1 MKKEYIQPLTSIVR
15 IESFAILKLSGYTI
29 TEEGE
34 RPGEIIEIVEDPTN
48 PGGTG
53 DDDGDFVDID

>member
-1 MKKEYIQPLTSIVR
+1 MKKEYIQPLTSIVV

-34 RPGEIIEIVEDPTN
+34 RPGEIIEIMEDPTD
-48 PGGTG
+48 PDK
-53 DDDGDFVDID
+53 DDDFIDID

>member
-1 MKKEYIQPLTSIVR
+1 MKKEYIQPLASIVR

-34 RPGEIIEIVEDPTN
+34 HPGEIIEIKEDPTD

-53 DDDGDFVDID
+53 EDDGDFIDID

>member
-1 MKKEYIQPLTSIVR
+1 MKKEYIQPLTSIVV

-34 RPGEIIEIVEDPTN
+34 RPEDIIIINIEEDPTD
-48 PGGTG
+48 PDK
-53 DDDGDFVDID
+53 DDDFIDID

>member
-15 IESFAILKLSGYTI
+15 IESSGILKLSGYTI

-34 RPGEIIEIVEDPTN
+34 RPGEIIEIIEDPTN
-48 PGGTG
+48 PDGTG

>member
-15 IESFAILKLSGYTI
+15 IESSGILKLSGYTI

-34 RPGEIIEIVEDPTN
+34 RPGEIIEIMEDPTD
-48 PGGTG
+48 PDK
-53 DDDGDFVDID
+53 DDDFIDID

>member
-15 IESFAILKLSGYTI
+15 IESSGILKLSGYTI

-34 RPGEIIEIVEDPTN
+34 RPEEIIEIIEDPTN

>member
-1 MKKEYIQPLTSIVR
+1 MKKKEYIQPLASIVR

-34 RPGEIIEIVEDPTN
+34 RPGEIIEIVEDE
-48 PGGTG
+48 TG
-53 DDDGDFVDID
+53 DDEFIDID

>member
-34 RPGEIIEIVEDPTN
+34 RPDEIIEIVEDE
-48 PGGTG
+48 TG
-53 DDDGDFVDID
+53 DDEFIDID

>member
-1 MKKEYIQPLTSIVR
+1 MKKEYIQPLISIVR

-34 RPGEIIEIVEDPTN
+34 RPEDIIIINIEEDPTD
-48 PGGTG
+48 PDK
-53 DDDGDFVDID
+53 DDDFIDID